1 MRFGRSP
8 WFVSAIGGAFA
19 PNAAFLPVL
28 CAMVSGS
35 MGRCTSSNRYGD
47 AIDTDRVPP
56 GVGLRSGGDALGGAE
71 MLFGLAGSWRAVAVR
86 GGGRSVVR
94 GGGVSG
100 GGVLGG
106 SVSGGGGVAGGVV

>member
-35 MGRCTSSNRYGD
+35 M
-47 AIDTDRVPP
+47 VP
-56 GVGLRSGGDALGGAE
+56 LYQL
-71 MLFGLAGSWRAVAVR
+71 
-86 GGGRSVVR
+86 
-94 GGGVSG
+94 
-100 GGVLGG
+100 
-106 SVSGGGGVAGGVV
+106 

>member
-47 AIDTDRVPP
+47 AIDTDRVPAVRGWEGPAGRVRYPLLGERRTTTRMHRRARSAPP
-56 GVGLRSGGDALGGAE
+56 GVGVRSGGDALGGAE
-71 MLFGLAGSWRAVAVR
+71 
-86 GGGRSVVR
+86 
-94 GGGVSG
+94 
-100 GGVLGG
+100 
-106 SVSGGGGVAGGVV
+106 